1 VLNPVYSYDLNGNLT
16 SGAGRTVTWTAFN
29 MVATIVQGA
38 TNMSYTYDSEHAR
51 ITQSEV
57 NGANTTTTTY
67 LNDPAS
73 GLSSEKVVAGA
84 TTNWTDY
91 LFAGG
96 ARVAQRSMVVGG
108 STTLRYF
115 ITDHL
120 GSIAVITDGGG
131 AVLERLSYD
140 AWGKRRNTNGTD
152 DPAGAVTSS
161 TTRGFTDH
169 EHIASVGLVNMNG
182 RVYDPELARF
192 LSADPIVSNRFVSQR
207 LNRFTY
213 VDNRPLSLV
222 DPSGY
227 GATPIIIPGWSN
239 TPVGAVVSVVATIFS
254 AIFGGLFGGHHALA
268 IAAPR
273 PVALASASGYP
284 APSGFPPAGTPPNSL
299 TPVMGGTSPNTIVIT
314 GIREG
319 SVAANSS
326 AALTAGAAYA
336 GGESDDGIAGIGAA
350 AMRLIGRGIEATRR
364 WAQSHPDE
372 AAVLSFIAP
381 PAALLFYRGTLQ
393 VGFAGSVNVKFG
405 PIVVHFEGGFGV
417 AADTQGNVGL
427 Y

>member
-1 VLNPVYSYDLNGNLT
+1 VASVSGLVNGVLNPVYSYDLNGNLT

-38 TNMSYTYDSEHAR
+38 TNMSYAYDSEHAR

-131 AVLERLSYD
+131 AVLERLAYD

-169 EHIASVGLVNMNG
+169 EHIASIGLVNMNG
-182 RVYDPELARF
+182 RVYDPELGRF
-192 LSADPIVSNRFVSQR
+192 LSADSVTPSIFYSQA
-207 LNRFTY
+207 LNRYSY
-213 VDNRPLSLV
+213 VFNRPLS
-222 DPSGY
+222 P
-227 GATPIIIPGWSN
+227 
-239 TPVGAVVSVVATIFS
+239 
-254 AIFGGLFGGHHALA
+254 GLFNAL
-268 IAAPR
+268 
-273 PVALASASGYP
+273 Y
-284 APSGFPPAGTPPNSL
+284 
-299 TPVMGGTSPNTIVIT
+299 
-314 GIREG
+314 
-319 SVAANSS
+319 
-326 AALTAGAAYA
+326 
-336 GGESDDGIAGIGAA
+336 
-350 AMRLIGRGIEATRR
+350 
-364 WAQSHPDE
+364 
-372 AAVLSFIAP
+372 
-381 PAALLFYRGTLQ
+381 
-393 VGFAGSVNVKFG
+393 
-405 PIVVHFEGGFGV
+405 
-417 AADTQGNVGL
+417 
-427 Y
+427 